1 MKLFW
6 IMAFFF
12 SISAGAAPIE
22 EIRIDAEGLAPDQVQ
37 NLKTMTEFLPG
48 DEFEDKKNKHSL
60 EKIKDHLVGKGYVDV
75 QVSDSIEKNL
85 NSKTVLKYQINLGIP
100 LKISS
105 VNVISLDEPIS
116 QQLLQKIQNKIDLKP
131 NELLDRDRLKDMR
144 RLIEITMLGQDFI
157 DTRVIDLKTE
167 FVGDRSYKV
176 VFKVSLGQ
184 RIVFSVSGNEF
195 FSRSELA
202 TVIDEQ
208 RQIGLGR
215 DYVTVL
221 MNRLKDHYLD
231 YGFRSISITP
241 YTFEAEGNEPKKVMF
256 KIEEGPKVRIRNVIF
271 DGQESISS
279 ETLEDLFFELASDRL
294 QSRIYNEKMIDSA
307 GKALIEE
314 LKRRGY
320 LSAKLIAVKTE
331 ELKEKEVN
339 LRIFI
344 NEGVQTITQSVDF
357 SGNQV
362 ISSSQLKQLLQVKED
377 QPLSLSGLEAGLEA
391 IKKAYRN
398 LGYLDVKIT
407 NENSGELVVYSER
420 NQFAIIN
427 IIIEEG
433 LQTFYGGAQVFG
445 LEYTKQSVID
455 REILFQVDDPV
466 SEEKLL
472 DIEDRL
478 RRLGIFSQVTIEL
491 VQSGKGPQHKNLKIS
506 VSESVPGNLAVGL
519 GFRNDL
525 GLRLFGEISYSNL
538 WGLNHSWAFSV
549 SGNRRVVNYRF
560 TEFKVQT
567 GYVWP
572 WFTFG
577 ETALRPNLTA
587 ERRQYRAFDAE
598 TYGFSATLDR
608 MLLNSKKLQG
618 SLTYTI
624 EQIRQFNA
632 VDQSQNQQIRI
643 GTITPAL
650 RLDLRDHP
658 LTPRSGFFSTASFEY
673 ANNILGSQEV
683 PFPVSYGRFQ
693 SRTDFYLNFIP
704 RVVWYSSVRGG
715 WLKNFAN
722 TLGTGS
728 DFSIPLIKQFAL
740 GGVNS
745 MRGYIEQEINVQAND
760 REKRVRNFM
769 TFVNYRTQLDFSAT
783 SNLSIGPFL
792 DAGNL
797 NVDYFTLG
805 ALKYGTGLGLRYMT
819 PVGPVNFDWGFK
831 LFSRNFAESN
841 VFYFSLGVN

>member
-6 IMAFFF
+6 ISLFFMT
-12 SISAGAAPIE
+12 ISVSAAPIE
-22 EIRIDAEGLAPDQVQ
+22 EIKIEAEGLPSEQVQ
-37 NLKTMTEFLPG
+37 NLKTMTEFIPG
-48 DEFEDKKNKHSL
+48 DEFDQKKNNHSL
-60 EKIKDHLVGKGYVDV
+60 EKIKDYLVGKGYVDV
-75 QVSDSIEKNL
+75 QISDSLEKGQHL
-85 NSKTVLKYQINLGIP
+85 KTVLKYQVNLGAP
-100 LKISS
+100 LRIASVS
-105 VNVISLDEPIS
+105 VNSVNEQISKE
-116 QQLLQKIQNKIDLKP
+116 LLQKIQTKIDLKP
-131 NELLDRDRLKDMR
+131 NELLDRDRLKDMQ
-144 RLIEITMLGQDFI
+144 RLIEVTMLSQDFI
-157 DTRVIDLKTE
+157 DTRVIDVKTE

-176 VFKVSLGQ
+176 IFRVSLGQ
-184 RIVFSVSGNEF
+184 RILFSVTGNDH
-195 FSRSELA
+195 FSRNELSA
-202 TVIDEQ
+202 VMDEQ

-215 DYVTVL
+215 DYITVL
-221 MNRLKDHYLD
+221 MNRLKDHYLE
-231 YGFRSISITP
+231 YGFRSVSIVP
-241 YTFEAEGNEPKKVMF
+241 YSFEAEGNEPKKVMF

-271 DGQESISS
+271 DGQESLGSD
-279 ETLEDLFFELASDRL
+279 ELEDLFFANASDRL
-294 QSRIYNEKMIDSA
+294 QSRIYNEKMIDAA
-307 GKALIEE
+307 GKAMIEE
-314 LKRRGY
+314 LKKRGY

-331 ELKEKEVN
+331 ERDDKDVN

-362 ISSSQLKQLLQVKED
+362 IPSSELNRLLGVLED

-391 IKKAYRN
+391 VKKAYRN

-407 NENSGELVVYSER
+407 NENSGELVVYTER

-427 IIIEEG
+427 IVLEEG
-433 LQTFYGGAQVFG
+433 TQSFYGGIQVFG
-445 LEYTKQSVID
+445 LDYTKQMVID
-455 REILFQVDDPV
+455 REVLLRLDDPI

-472 DIEDRL
+472 ETEDRL
-478 RRLGIFSQVTIEL
+478 RRLGIFSQVSIEL
-491 VQSGKGPQHKNLKIS
+491 VPSEKGPNYKNLKVS
-506 VSESVPGNLAVGL
+506 VSESVPGNLAVGM

-525 GLRLFGEISYSNL
+525 GLRVFGEVSYSNL
-538 WGLNHSWAFSV
+538 WGLNHSWAFSI

-560 TEFKVQT
+560 TEFKVQA

-572 WFTFG
+572 WFVLG
-577 ETALRPNLTA
+577 ETTLRPNLTA

-632 VDQSQNQQIRI
+632 VDDTQNQQIRI
-643 GTITPAL
+643 GTITPAI

-658 LTPRSGFFSTASFEY
+658 LTPRRGFFSTASFEY
-673 ANNILGSQEV
+673 ANTILGSQGV

-722 TLGTGS
+722 TLGAGS

-745 MRGYIEQEINVQAND
+745 MRGYIEQEINVQAID
-760 REKRVRNFM
+760 KERRVRNFM

-783 SNLSIGPFL
+783 SNLSVGPFL